1 MKHNVSEEVIFP
13 ESKTFL
19 QFVADCT
26 DHDMAALDGGETHHG
41 LASVVIADGGGIS
54 ATCPAHRVPRDGRG
68 NWDGTKSCG
77 GTKIRRYFGPGVP
90 TLAKAILR
98 AITRVGKYCSVWG
111 MLIHSIS
118 ILAFTDGIGA
128 LSKPFKTIIF

>member
-41 LASVVIADGGGIS
+41 LASVAIADSGGIG
-54 ATCPAHRVPRDGRG
+54 ATCPAHGVPRDGKG
-68 NWDGTKSCG
+68 NWDGPNRVGEPRYAGILDLGFLPWRRQSCG
-77 GTKIRRYFGPGVP
+77 RSLG
-90 TLAKAILR
+90 
-98 AITRVGKYCSVWG
+98 WG
-111 MLIHSIS
+111 NIAVCGGCLFIPYR
-118 ILAFTDGIGA
+118 F
-128 LSKPFKTIIF
+128 